1 MLVQM
6 GFEDALMTSAGVH
19 IRALDCDLIIASP
32 NYQYLLQPGAFAERR
47 MYQAGGDGRVDSIAP
62 LYLSGLTWTNP
73 QTRQHRMILVM
84 GVPPRRGVFRDPVID
99 SQIAALKDP
108 EAALY
113 DSKGRTEYGPVA
125 KLLSEGQ
132 TVATEVSNR
141 RVVIAGL
148 FEIGTTFGVDGTIV
162 VSDVAFLRMM
172 PGRERGS
179 VALGLIRLRPGADP
193 DRVRDD
199 LEGRLPNDVRVYTRE
214 GFVTH
219 EQHYWSTNTPVGFL
233 FKLGVALG
241 LFVGL
246 IIVYQIL
253 YTDVIEHLKEYAT
266 LKAIGYTD
274 WYLGRVVLQQGLIL
288 SWLGFIPG
296 ALIAE
301 GVYRVTAGVT
311 FLPLGMT
318 MRRML
323 AVYALTAAMCVVGA
337 ALAIRPVR
345 TTNPADLVT

>member
-1 MLVQM
+1 
-6 GFEDALMTSAGVH
+6 
-19 IRALDCDLIIASP
+19 
-32 NYQYLLQPGAFAERR
+32 
-47 MYQAGGDGRVDSIAP
+47 
-62 LYLSGLTWTNP
+62 
-73 QTRQHRMILVM
+73 
-84 GVPPRRGVFRDPVID
+84 
-99 SQIAALKDP
+99 
-108 EAALY
+108 
-113 DSKGRTEYGPVA
+113 
-125 KLLSEGQ
+125 
-132 TVATEVSNR
+132 
-141 RVVIAGL
+141 
-148 FEIGTTFGVDGTIV
+148 V

-179 VALGLIRLRPGADP
+179 VALGLIRLRQGADP

-199 LEGRLPNDVRVYTRE
+199 LERRLPNDVRVYTRE
-214 GFVTH
+214 GFITH